1 MDKFHL
7 FAAALVVIISGVF
20 AVARFLLKEVH
31 EFWRFVQS
39 LHWKRPRRNFEP
51 EL

>member
-1 MDKFHL
+1 MEKFHL
-7 FAAALVVIISGVF
+7 FAAAPVVVIPGAL
-20 AVARFLLKEVH
+20 AVAKFLLEEVH
-31 EFWRFVQS
+31 ELWRFVQS

>member
-1 MDKFHL
+1 MEKFDL
-7 FAAALVVIISGVF
+7 FAAGLVVVIAGAL